1 MNGFQKVIKVCA
13 ICFAIFLI
21 VNICGWIIFG
31 ISCFVYIADPE
42 TRENETAQISDIRKE
57 HQSVVFS
64 ENEYTN
70 INRIQIDSKF
80 SEIYISKVNNHDLSV
95 ETDKAEDKIRIEL
108 VGGTLKIKEN
118 EKWFF
123 HGNNSG
129 RIKISIPDNFK
140 LGELDLDT
148 GAGKVSLIGISA
160 SKLNI
165 DHGARKA

>member
-42 TRENETAQISDIRKE
+42 VRENERVEISELEKE
-57 HQSVVFS
+57 HQSVMFS
-64 ENEYTN
+64 ENEYDN
-70 INRIQIDSKF
+70 INKIQIDRKY
-80 SEIYISKVNNHDLSV
+80 SEIYISKVSNHDLSV
-95 ETDKAEDKIRIEL
+95 ETDKSQEKIRIEL

-129 RIKISIPDNFK
+129 KIKVAIPENMK
-140 LGELDLDT
+140 LGELELES
-148 GAGKVSLIGISA
+148 GAGKLV
-160 SKLNI
+160 I
-165 DHGARKA
+165 DRNKCKRTRHRPRSTEN